1 MNWKSF
7 ENMFTNAKNLL
18 YLPNNKLVQTYANYC
33 VDLDVVTTGYYVYNT
48 NNMFKNCINLTYI
61 PPKLKLH
68 KHILKLDNMFEK
80 CFSQYKYAIVI
91 DNKEIKTYS
100 DIIPEGSFI
109 PVDTLNTKPI
119 KVNLD
124 NLFKNCTHMTGT
136 VDGTNLWNSSYS
148 TNFTTLSAYFN
159 CVSLTNYN
167 QIPSSWTGDQET
179 GVNDT
184 NSWK

>member
-33 VDLDVVTTGYYVYNT
+33 VDLDVVKSGYYVYNT

-68 KHILKLDNMFEK
+68 KHNLKLDNMFEN

-91 DNKEIKTYS
+91 DNEEIQTYH
-100 DIIPEGSFI
+100 DLIPDGSFI
-109 PVDTLNTKPI
+109 LVDEFNTKPI
-119 KVNLD
+119 KVSLN
-124 NLFKNCTHMTGT
+124 NLFNNCTHISGT
-136 VDGTNLWNSSYS
+136 VNGTNLWDSPLSG
-148 TNFTTLSAYFN
+148 NFTTSGTFFN
-159 CVSLTNYN
+159 CVSLTNYD
-167 QIPSSWTGDQET
+167 QIPKT
-179 GVNDT
+179 
-184 NSWK
+184 WK